1 MKAELALAL
10 FQRERLTLG
19 QAALLA
25 GLPQLDFQRLLASR
39 QIPLHYG
46 LEEME
51 QDLERAKRLPGAW
64 IVVSDTSPI
73 LNLAA
78 VDKLRLLRDLYT
90 EIVVPP
96 AVQRE
101 LVRNGRPQVDAC
113 GRSPR
118 PD

>member
-1 MKAELALAL
+1 MLVTLPDELLQSTKLTEAELKTELALAL

-46 LEEME
+46 LEAME
-51 QDLERAKRLPGAW
+51 QDLQREEAARRL

-78 VDKLRLLRDLYT
+78 VDKLHLLRDL
-90 EIVVPP
+90 
-96 AVQRE
+96 
-101 LVRNGRPQVDAC
+101 
-113 GRSPR
+113 
-118 PD
+118 